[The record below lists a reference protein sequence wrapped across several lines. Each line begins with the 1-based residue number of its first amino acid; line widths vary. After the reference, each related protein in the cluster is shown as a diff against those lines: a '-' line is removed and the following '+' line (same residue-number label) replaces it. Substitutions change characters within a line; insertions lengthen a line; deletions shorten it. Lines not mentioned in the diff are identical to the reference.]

1 MVTAGRR
8 SGLVQSLRI
17 SVAPLNISQPAGAAA
32 AAAAEDSGKDAEAE
46 EVWKKKTK
54 TGWGCLCSTQNALHH
69 TGRF

>member
-32 AAAAEDSGKDAEAE
+32 AEDSGKDAEAE
-46 EVWKKKTK
+46 EVWKKKK
-54 TGWGCLCSTQNALHH
+54 DGDWVGLSL
-69 TGRF
+69 

>member
-32 AAAAEDSGKDAEAE
+32 AAEDSGKDAEAE
-46 EVWKKKTK
+46 EV
-54 TGWGCLCSTQNALHH
+54 
-69 TGRF
+69 

>member
-8 SGLVQSLRI
+8 SGLIQSLHI
-17 SVAPLNISQPAGAAA
+17 SVAPLNISPPAGAAA
-32 AAAAEDSGKDAEAE
+32 AVKDSGKDAEAE